1 MPPCLRTA
9 QWNETPVAVKI
20 LLNNAESETDIKQ
33 ALTLSAPTL
42 RSLEEESGLLAG
54 LRHPNIVQARQEVGE

>member
-1 MPPCLRTA
+1 MYLA

-20 LLNNAESETDIKQ
+20 LMSGGEGGERQRDPGL

-42 RSLEEESGLLAG
+42 RGLEEEAGLLAG
-54 LRHPNIVQARQEVGE
+54 LRHPNIVQARG